1 MVSKLGEAAETIT
14 KKESPSSDETRRSL
28 LQETA
33 PEKLLDGIQKSES
46 VSLSASAGGNGL
58 SLKDLEDISESIN
71 SKMDDVAKLG
81 RMARSMKQH
90 DFKFNKGE
98 VQDEKK
104 AWGSRGIN
112 SDDLNWALRD
122 VGNEI
127 LGPVV
132 KKDETKTCLSKGEAD
147 FLSNIVTGSRINLD
161 GAARVN
167 QTDKVLY
174 DSDQFSSED
183 WSRIRE
189 AMDETRSGE
198 SHLPSITLT
207 GFERE
212 LDKGEP
218 SIKVERDGAETRTYD
233 PETGIRT
240 STRDGRTVA
249 EVAPDTRVTR
259 EGDTTTYESHGRRI
273 FEQHGNEKIF
283 RLKDGT
289 EVHVENGEARMIV
302 DGEPRLIH
310 GLNGM
315 VREMR
320 HGIMVAAREAK
331 TPEAALEAAGQQLD
345 LTTQEK
351 PVMIARAGG
360 LSLVRNGKLVADFA
374 DGGDSDKPPEATFYL
389 SETRKLVRTSD
400 GKLLIKEDGKGDI
413 ELSRE
418 QIEFLVS
425 KLGDNARFISRTL
438 RSLDMG
444 QSVIYDENLTLDV
457 TRNIQ
462 GILRNG
468 ADRHEDTH
476 FAVDRTGLT
485 MTEKGATTHYDT
497 NTGVLDHK
505 TADGET
511 ISLTPTEKN
520 IDVKT
525 AELEMKDG
533 VVRFEGSNTV
543 INNDGSIDLGNGTT
557 IDTSGNVHLGDGRV
571 IQASGQN
578 GERAL
583 NQPSEKSLDIYMGF
597 AKSLAASVA
606 GRAASGSVTLSD
618 IAMLKA
624 NLSIIGN
631 YMGFF
636 SQLGNL
642 EIVNSLST
650 SWALVKDSLDKA
662 EPKLREKQEKVQGIQ
677 KSK

>member
-1 MVSKLGEAAETIT
+1 MVSKLGEAAETTT
-14 KKESPSSDETRRSL
+14 KKESVSSEETRRSL
-28 LQETA
+28 LKDTA

-46 VSLSASAGGNGL
+46 QNGL
-58 SLKDLEDISESIN
+58 SQKDLEDISESIN

-90 DFKFNKGE
+90 DFKFNKEE

-104 AWGSRGIN
+104 AWGIASE
-112 SDDLNWALRD
+112 DLSWALSD
-122 VGNEI
+122 IGNAI
-127 LGPVV
+127 LGPTV

-147 FLSNIVTGSRINLD
+147 FLGKIVSGSRINSD
-161 GAARVN
+161 IIVREN
-167 QTDKVLY
+167 QEDKVLY
-174 DSDQFSSED
+174 ESDQFTADD

-189 AMDETRSGE
+189 AMDQTRSGD
-198 SHLPSITLT
+198 SHLPTITLV
-207 GFERE
+207 GKESESGSE
-212 LDKGEP
+212 LDRDEA

-240 STRDGRTVA
+240 TTRDGRTVA
-249 EVAPDTRVTR
+249 EVAPDTIVSR

-273 FEQHGNEKIF
+273 FEQHGNQKIF

-289 EVHVENGEARMIV
+289 EVHIENGEARMIV
-302 DGEPRLIH
+302 DGKPRLIH
-310 GLNGM
+310 NLNGM
-315 VREMR
+315 VKEMR
-320 HGIMVAAREAK
+320 HGIMIGTREAR
-331 TPEAALEAAGQQLD
+331 TPEEALEAARKQLD
-345 LTTQEK
+345 LEGQEK

-374 DGGDSDKPPEATFYL
+374 SGAEAGTPPEATFYL
-389 SETRKLVRTSD
+389 SETRQLVRTSD
-400 GKLLIKEDGKGDI
+400 GKLLIKEAGKDDI

-444 QSVIYDENLTLDV
+444 HSVIYDENLTLDV
-457 TRNIQ
+457 TRTIQ
-462 GILRNG
+462 GIVRNG
-468 ADRHEDTH
+468 PDRRDETH

-485 MTEKGATTHYDT
+485 MTEAGATTSYDT
-497 NTGVLDHK
+497 TTGVVDHK

-511 ISLTPTEKN
+511 ISLTPTERN

-533 VVRFEGSNTV
+533 VVRFQGSDTV

-557 IDTSGNVHLGDGRV
+557 IDTRGNVQLGDGRV
-571 IQASGQN
+571 IQAAGQGQ

-583 NQPSEKSLDIYMGF
+583 NQPTEKSLEIYMGF

-650 SWALVKDSLDKA
+650 SWTLVKDSLDKA
-662 EPKLREKQEKVQGIQ
+662 EPKMREKQEKVQGIQ
-677 KSK
+677 KSI

>member
-1 MVSKLGEAAETIT
+1 MVSKLGEAAETTT
-14 KKESPSSDETRRSL
+14 KKESAPSEESRRSL
-28 LQETA
+28 LKDTA
-33 PEKLLDGIQKSES
+33 PERLLDGIEKSKS
-46 VSLSASAGGNGL
+46 QNGL
-58 SLKDLEDISESIN
+58 SQKDLEDISESIN

-90 DFKFNKGE
+90 DFKFNKE
-98 VQDEKK
+98 EIQDEKK
-104 AWGSRGIN
+104 AWGIASE
-112 SDDLNWALRD
+112 DLSWALSD
-122 VGNEI
+122 IGNAI
-127 LGPVV
+127 LGPTV
-132 KKDETKTCLSKGEAD
+132 KKDKTKTCLSEGEAE
-147 FLSNIVTGSRINLD
+147 FLGKIVSGSRINSD
-161 GAARVN
+161 GIVREN
-167 QTDKVLY
+167 QEDKVLY
-174 DSDQFSSED
+174 ESDQFTADD

-189 AMDETRSGE
+189 AMDQTRTGD
-198 SHLPSITLT
+198 SHLPTITLV
-207 GFERE
+207 GKESE
-212 LDKGEP
+212 SEWDKDDA
-218 SIKVERDGAETRTYD
+218 SIKVERDGLETRTYD

-240 STRDGRTVA
+240 ITRDGRTVA
-249 EVAPDTRVTR
+249 EVAPDTRVSR

-273 FEQHGNEKIF
+273 FEQHGNQKIF

-302 DGEPRLIH
+302 DGKPRLIH
-310 GLNGM
+310 NLNGM
-315 VREMR
+315 VKEMR
-320 HGIMVAAREAK
+320 HGIMVGTREAK
-331 TPEAALEAAGQQLD
+331 TPEEALEAARKQLN
-345 LTTQEK
+345 LEAQEK
-351 PVMIARAGG
+351 PVMIVRAGG

-374 DGGDSDKPPEATFYL
+374 NGAEAGTPPEATFYL

-425 KLGDNARFISRTL
+425 KLGENARFISRTL

-457 TRNIQ
+457 TRTIQ
-462 GILRNG
+462 GTVRNG
-468 ADRHEDTH
+468 PDKRDETH

-485 MTEKGATTHYDT
+485 MTEAGATTSYDT
-497 NTGVLDHK
+497 TTGVVNHK

-511 ISLTPTEKN
+511 ISLSPTDKN

-525 AELEMKDG
+525 ADLEMKDG
-533 VVRFEGSNTV
+533 VVRFQGSDTV

-557 IDTSGNVHLGDGRV
+557 IDTRGNLRLGDGRI
-571 IQASGQN
+571 IQASGQGQ

-583 NQPSEKSLDIYMGF
+583 NQPTEKSLEIYMGF

-662 EPKLREKQEKVQGIQ
+662 EPKMREKQEKVRGIQ
-677 KSK
+677 KNI